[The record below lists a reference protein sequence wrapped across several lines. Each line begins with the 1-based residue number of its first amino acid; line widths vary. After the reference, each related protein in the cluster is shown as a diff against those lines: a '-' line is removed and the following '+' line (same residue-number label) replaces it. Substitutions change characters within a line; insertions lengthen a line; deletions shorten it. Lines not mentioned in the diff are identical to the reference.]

1 LRISLVAFCRS
12 RASVNSRLRLVNSA
26 FPNARLGLFGTL
38 RAVGGTDFARSAIWV
53 RPGPGKPY
61 LRLACPIGGR
71 PSSPSD
77 NCDKERQHA
86 AGPVC
91 PAWRGNIGQA
101 PKQPDDQGRLCW
113 YRCPHRETRNMKW
126 VWAALFVAVYA
137 GGVVGSFEF
146 FEVRF
151 SCAILKGIDSKPA
164 DSVFGS
170 THSPGRTIWVVNLR
184 VGRSSMRTS
193 AIGEAADCQAPAHR
207 KTLANARAE

>member
-1 LRISLVAFCRS
+1 
-12 RASVNSRLRLVNSA
+12 
-26 FPNARLGLFGTL
+26 
-38 RAVGGTDFARSAIWV
+38 
-53 RPGPGKPY
+53 
-61 LRLACPIGGR
+61 
-71 PSSPSD
+71 
-77 NCDKERQHA
+77 
-86 AGPVC
+86 
-91 PAWRGNIGQA
+91 
-101 PKQPDDQGRLCW
+101 
-113 YRCPHRETRNMKW
+113 MKW